1 MLHRAR
7 KKQSPEDKTAA
18 ADEAIKSER
27 CAILRQ
33 IYNEIS
39 TIASAS
45 KKTNCEV
52 QIEVVREWT
61 DLNYKMSVLNPRLEE
76 SGMIDANMYYRR
88 NHASHLGAD
97 KRNLT
102 TESSK

>member
-7 KKQSPEDKTAA
+7 KKQSPEDKTT

-27 CAILRQ
+27 CATPRQ

-52 QIEVVREWT
+52 QIEVLREWT
-61 DLNYKMSVLNPRLEE
+61 ELKKLQNECAQPQAQGIRDDGCKYVSPK
-76 SGMIDANMYYRR
+76 
-88 NHASHLGAD
+88 
-97 KRNLT
+97 
-102 TESSK
+102 

>member
-1 MLHRAR
+1 MHRAIR
-7 KKQSPEDKTAA
+7 KKQSQGSEDDKTT

-27 CAILRQ
+27 CAIPRQ

-52 QIEVVREWT
+52 QIEVLREWT
-61 DLNYKMSVLNPRLEE
+61 LKNYKMSVLNPRLRE
-76 SGMIDANMYYRR
+76 SQMRDANILTASRR
-88 NHASHLGAD
+88 
-97 KRNLT
+97 
-102 TESSK
+102 

>member
-1 MLHRAR
+1 MHRAIR
-7 KKQSPEDKTAA
+7 KKQSQGSEDDKTT

-27 CAILRQ
+27 CAIPRQ

-52 QIEVVREWT
+52 QIEVLREWT
-61 DLNYKMSVLNPRLEE
+61 ELKKLQNECAQPQAQGIRDDGCKYVSPK
-76 SGMIDANMYYRR
+76 
-88 NHASHLGAD
+88 
-97 KRNLT
+97 
-102 TESSK
+102 

>member
-1 MLHRAR
+1 MMHRAIR
-7 KKQSPEDKTAA
+7 KKQSQESEATT

-27 CAILRQ
+27 CAIPRQ

-52 QIEVVREWT
+52 QIEVLREWT
-61 DLNYKMSVLNPRLEE
+61 ELKLQNECAQPQAQGIRDDRCKYD
-76 SGMIDANMYYRR
+76 II
-88 NHASHLGAD
+88 
-97 KRNLT
+97 T
-102 TESSK
+102 